1 MKKKRF
7 TEAQIV
13 SILHQ
18 QEAGKSAKDISR
30 EHGISDATFYNW
42 KAKYGGMQVSD
53 VKRMK
58 DLEEENARL
67 KRIVANQTLE
77 IDAIKTVLEKKL
89 RRPDDKREVAVML
102 VQEKLSVRRACKL
115 VALPRSV
122 LMYQKKPK
130 DDSSLIE
137 ALHELVDKHPTI
149 GFWKCYYRLRRKGC
163 DCNHKRLYRVYTMLR
178 LNVRRKARRR
188 LPQRIKQPLMVPQ
201 AVNQGWSM
209 DFMCDSL
216 VDGRRFR
223 LLNIID
229 DYNRESLAIEIDTS
243 LPALRVIRTLEQ
255 LIERRTKPQVIRVD
269 NGPEFISDRL
279 QQWCDDRQI
288 RLQFMQPGK
297 PMQNGFVERNNGSL
311 RKELLDAYLFY
322 SLPEVRQMA
331 HEWQQDYNYQ
341 RPHESLGNVPPV
353 EFINP
358 FP

>member
-1 MKKKRF
+1 
-7 TEAQIV
+7 
-13 SILHQ
+13 
-18 QEAGKSAKDISR
+18 
-30 EHGISDATFYNW
+30 
-42 KAKYGGMQVSD
+42 
-53 VKRMK
+53 
-58 DLEEENARL
+58 
-67 KRIVANQTLE
+67 
-77 IDAIKTVLEKKL
+77 
-89 RRPDDKREVAVML
+89 ML

-122 LMYQKKPK
+122 LMYHKKTR
-130 DDSSLIE
+130 DDSSLID

-149 GFWKCYYRLRRKGC
+149 GFWKCYYRIRRKGYG
-163 DCNHKRLYRVYTMLR
+163 CNHKRLYRVYTMLK

-188 LPQRIKQPLMVPQ
+188 LPQRIKQPLLAPQ
-201 AVNQGWSM
+201 AINQGWSM

-229 DYNRESLAIEIDTS
+229 EYNRESLAIEIDTS

-255 LIERRTKPQVIRVD
+255 LIERRTKPQTIRVD

-279 QQWCDDRQI
+279 QQWCDEKQI
-288 RLQFMQPGK
+288 QLQFIQPGK

-322 SLPEVRQMA
+322 SLREVRQMA
-331 HEWQQDYNYQ
+331 QEWQHDYNNE

-353 EFINP
+353 EFI
-358 FP
+358 

>member
-1 MKKKRF
+1 
-7 TEAQIV
+7 
-13 SILHQ
+13 
-18 QEAGKSAKDISR
+18 
-30 EHGISDATFYNW
+30 
-42 KAKYGGMQVSD
+42 
-53 VKRMK
+53 
-58 DLEEENARL
+58 
-67 KRIVANQTLE
+67 
-77 IDAIKTVLEKKL
+77 
-89 RRPDDKREVAVML
+89 ML

-115 VALPRSV
+115 VSLPRSV
-122 LMYQKKPK
+122 LQYQKKPK

-137 ALHELVDKHPTI
+137 ALHELVEKHPTI
-149 GFWKCYYRLRRKGC
+149 GFWKCYYRLRRMGY
-163 DCNHKRLYRVYTMLR
+163 DCNHKRLYRVYTLLR
-178 LNVRRKARRR
+178 LNVRRRAKRR
-188 LPQRIKQPLMVPQ
+188 LPQRIKQPLLVPQ
-201 AVNQGWSM
+201 SINQGWSM

-279 QQWCDDRQI
+279 QQWCNDNQI
-288 RLQFMQPGK
+288 RLQFIQPGK

-331 HEWQQDYNYQ
+331 QEWQQDYNYQ
-341 RPHESLGNVPPV
+341 RPHESLGNDPPV
-353 EFINP
+353 YFNP
-358 FP
+358 FPCDY